1 MSNPTQNRSLY
12 TRREENSRE
21 NEMKNNQ
28 KGSNTLNQ
36 FVLLYERRNGTKYF
50 KANFNAVVTYEN
62 NKSLPRKPSS

>member
-1 MSNPTQNRSLY
+1 MSNPSQNRSLY